1 MADEQQNDGALSPR
15 QRLLHLGHLVVRRI
29 HELHEAKTANSS
41 IAKGRLAVLRKA
53 VYSAPGTLPELWELC
68 AVPDE
73 LQPPFVGDEPT
84 TAENSVHTALCLY
97 ARHEQSNRGECM
109 HKEGVPFAQAA
120 FVLAHASGAEETA
133 GVRSRLNAAAT
144 AVSYQEFVRHIAG
157 LISMLRS
164 ANIRF
169 DYADLTRDLYQFHTP
184 SGREAVRRRWARS
197 YRPLPKAQE
206 TKSTTSTTQ
215 GA

>member
-1 MADEQQNDGALSPR
+1 MTDDQQNDEALSSR
-15 QRLLHLGHLVVRRI
+15 QRSLRLGYFVVRRI
-29 HELHEAKTANSS
+29 HELHEAKAANSS
-41 IAKGRLAVLRKA
+41 LAKGRLAVLRKA
-53 VYSAPGTLPELWELC
+53 VYSVPGSIPELWELC

-73 LQPPFVGDEPT
+73 LQPTFVDDEPT

-157 LISMLRS
+157 LISMLRG

-169 DYADLTRDLYQFHTP
+169 DYADLTRDLYQYHTP
-184 SGREAVRRRWARS
+184 SGREAVRRRWARA

-206 TKSTTSTTQ
+206 NNSTTNTTQ